1 MGIPGSPY
9 SRDFGD
15 PVVIIGIPFS
25 RRLAVRYGSTLTVR
39 VQFSRRV
46 KRKMSKYKVAKSG
59 GESISLYE
67 IENGRSRSQ
76 EPQPEKA
83 PTNDSRLTL
92 STTILQ

>member
-9 SRDFGD
+9 SRELGD

-25 RRLAVRYGSTLTVR
+25 RYGSTLTVR
-39 VQFSRRV
+39 VLFSRRV

-67 IENGRSRSQ
+67 IENGRSREKSRT
-76 EPQPEKA
+76 QPEE
-83 PTNDSRLTL
+83 
-92 STTILQ
+92 